1 MNENG
6 HATVLDKDGYHH
18 KQKQVDERFNA
29 ESTFWR
35 DAYQRTDLY
44 GIFIQQR
51 QAIALNYVG
60 ELSLP
65 KTARVLEIG
74 CGAGFMAIALAQNGF
89 IVKAVDHASAMIE
102 LTQRHAKQKGL
113 DNRIHASIEDAHELT
128 FEDCSFDLI
137 VALGVI
143 AWLHDLRKGLV
154 EIARVLKPGGYFVL
168 SMENPH
174 RWWVDPP
181 LLLQGTMKH
190 VLERAG
196 LRSPSARARAHFYS
210 IKELDQNLSEVDLIL
225 IKNTSIS
232 FGPFTLFDHSIFS
245 DHISVKIHQKLQ
257 QYANSGCPFL
267 RIAGAQYILL
277 AAKRKYQ

>member
-6 HATVLDKDGYHH
+6 PATVSGKGDYHH

-29 ESTFWR
+29 GSTFWR
-35 DAYQRTDLY
+35 DVYQRTDLF
-44 GIFIQQR
+44 GIVIRQR
-51 QAIALNYVG
+51 QVIALNYVE

-113 DNRIHASIEDAHELT
+113 DNRVHVSIEDAHELT

-143 AWLHDLRKGLV
+143 GWLHDLRTGLV

-168 SMENPH
+168 SMRNPH

-181 LLLQGTMKH
+181 LLLQGIMKN

-196 LRSPSARARAHFYS
+196 LQSPSYVARAHYYS
-210 IKELDQNLSEVDLIL
+210 IKELVQNLYEADLIL
-225 IKNTSIS
+225 KKNTSIG
-232 FGPFTLFDHSIFS
+232 FGPFALFDHSIFS
-245 DHISVKIHQKLQ
+245 DNTNVIIHQKLQ
-257 QYANSGCPFL
+257 QYANSRCSFL
-267 RIAGAQYILL
+267 RMAGAQYILL
-277 AAKRKYQ
+277 TAKRK